1 MSLLIK
7 KGLPVGA
14 QNDDLD
20 SLIKDSIAGNRSAQ
34 YRLYKLYSSAMFNIC
49 IRMVNDKP
57 EAEDLLQ
64 EIFLKVFRDIGKF
77 RGSCTFGVWV
87 KRITI
92 NHCLSYIRK
101 KKLVFDDLG
110 QIREEN
116 YPEESVEEET
126 ITPEM
131 VHESVKSLPDSC
143 RIIFVMHQMEKY
155 KHREIAGMLGIS
167 ESTSKSQFQHA
178 RRLLQ
183 TDLKKKCH
191 ENEPGL
197 IYR

>member
-7 KGLPVGA
+7 KEQPVGT
-14 QNDDLD
+14 QNDVIDG
-20 SLIKDSIAGNRSAQ
+20 LIKDCIAGNRSAQ
-34 YRLYKLYSSAMFNIC
+34 YRLYKLYSAAMFNIC
-49 IRMVNDKP
+49 IRMVNDKT

-64 EIFLKVFRDIGKF
+64 EIFLKVFGDIGKF
-77 RGSCTFGVWV
+77 RGDCTFGVWV

-92 NHCLSYIRK
+92 NHCLSWLRK
-101 KKLVFDDLG
+101 RKLAFDDLG
-110 QIREEN
+110 QV
-116 YPEESVEEET
+116 PEESLAEDAFEEDS

-131 VHESVKSLPDSC
+131 VHESIKSLPDSC
-143 RIIFVMHQMEKY
+143 RIIFVMHQMEDY
-155 KHREIAGMLGIS
+155 KHREIAAMLGVS

-178 RRLLQ
+178 RKLLQ
-183 TDLKKKCH
+183 NDLKKKCH